1 MLEDGSYDA
10 IIVDAEAVAEG
21 DEHHFRVELT
31 ILSGPHKGE
40 MVVVTGPFPGRTD
53 GDLMG
58 LPATLV
64 VDSGTP
70 RITVEG

>member
-10 IIVDAEAVAEG
+10 IIVDADAVDGRGE
-21 DEHHFRVELT
+21 DYFRVELT
-31 ILSGPHKGE
+31 ILSGPHRSE
-40 MVVVTGPFPGRTD
+40 MVALSGPFPGRSD

-64 VDSGTP
+64 VDGGVP
-70 RITVEG
+70 RITVED